1 MLTTLLVWALIGLI
15 AGFIAE
21 MFTKGNHNWVTN
33 IIVGIVGAMLG
44 GWLSTLI
51 TGRGVEGLD
60 PVSLLI
66 AAIGAIILVFLVR
79 AVTAGRGRSAL

>member
-21 MFTKGNHNWVTN
+21 MVTKGNQSWGMN
-33 IIVGIVGAMLG
+33 IVVGILGAILG
-44 GWLSTLI
+44 GWLSTLL

-79 AVTAGRGRSAL
+79 AVAPGRSSL

>member
-21 MFTKGNHNWVTN
+21 MVTKGNLSWGMN
-33 IIVGIVGAMLG
+33 IVVGILGAILG
-44 GWLSTLI
+44 GWLSTLL

-79 AVTAGRGRSAL
+79 AVAPGRSSL

>member
-21 MFTKGNHNWVTN
+21 MVTKGNQSWLTN
-33 IIVGIVGAMLG
+33 IVVGILGAMLG
-44 GWLSTLI
+44 GWLSSLL

-66 AAIGAIILVFLVR
+66 AAVGAIILVFLVR
-79 AVTAGRGRSAL
+79 AVAPGRSRL